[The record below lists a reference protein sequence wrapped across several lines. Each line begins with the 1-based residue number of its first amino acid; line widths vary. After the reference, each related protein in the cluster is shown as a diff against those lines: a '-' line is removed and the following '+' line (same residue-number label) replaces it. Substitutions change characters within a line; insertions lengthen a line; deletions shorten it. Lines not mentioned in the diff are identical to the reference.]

1 MDVFS
6 GLTAAKQAYDLLK
19 VIKDAHD
26 EGVIAKAVGD
36 LHHKIT
42 ELQMLNAELSGLY
55 QAERE
60 VAMKLREEKTKIE
73 MFIMQAENYELYT
86 TEGGST
92 VYRSKESADGVIT
105 PHYLCAHCFGEHQK
119 SILQPSVETIKS
131 MNFFVHRCPRC
142 KNEYRMN
149 KVPPITDVHIPKSI
163 KSFN

>member
-1 MDVFS
+1 MDVLS

-73 MFIMQAENYELYT
+73 MFTVNSSNYELYT
-86 TEGGST
+86 SDGGST
-92 VYRSKESADGVIT
+92 VYRSKASSDGVVQH
-105 PHYLCAHCFGEHQK
+105 HYLCTHCYGEHVI
-119 SILQPSVETIKS
+119 SILNPSTEKRK
-131 MNFFVHRCPRC
+131 FGGFYVHYCPRC
-142 KNEYRMN
+142 KNEYLMN
-149 KVPPITDVHIPKSI
+149 KVPPINNSHIPRSI
-163 KSFN
+163 RSLY